1 MLRFASIALAVI
13 ASLVFVESL
22 SAQQN
27 TRGHRRQA
35 GDRSVIEWVTNNK
48 DLNLTADQKTKLAE
62 LQKQYSP
69 KLKELAE
76 TRGKVITAE
85 QRKASREAAQAAR
98 AAGKHGAEVRDAAQA
113 AMKLTD
119 AQKAKLA
126 DAQKASR
133 TLNKEIMGK
142 VNQILTPDQ
151 QATLKKA
158 RGNRGRR
165 GNRNGGG
172 NGQQS
177 SQVN

>member
-22 SAQQN
+22 SAQQSA
-27 TRGHRRQA
+27 RGHRRQ
-35 GDRSVIEWVTNNK
+35 GGGTSLIEWVANNK
-48 DLNLTADQKTKLAE
+48 DLNLSDDQKTKLAE
-62 LQKQYSP
+62 LQKQYAP
-69 KLKELAE
+69 KLKDLAQ
-76 TRGKVITAE
+76 TRDNVLTAD
-85 QRKASREAAQAAR
+85 QKKARQDAIKAAR
-98 AAGKHGAEVRDAAQA
+98 AAGKRGPEVREAIQA

-133 TLNKEIMGK
+133 TLNKEIMDK
-142 VNQILTPDQ
+142 VNQVLTPDQ

-165 GNRNGGG
+165 GNHGGGG
-172 NGQQS
+172 NNQQP